1 MLDNLLNVL
10 TIIAWALFGVFLVV
24 YMLRA
29 FQRGGIQEAIN
40 AFFTGRVIVPLFLAL
55 SLTLLSASLVF
66 IDPQKVG
73 VVISLMNRDGYREQ
87 PMRSGLHWIVPL
99 AEQVVEYPIYWQT
112 YTMSTEPFEGTK
124 VGNDTISARSSDGQA
139 VFLDSS
145 IIFRI
150 DPNEAIRVHIDF
162 QNRYIEDFVRP
173 IMRGI
178 IRTEVSQFTVDEIN
192 SSKRKDLEAN
202 LEELL
207 REEFGLK
214 GFVLDKF
221 LLRNIAF
228 SDQYSTAIEQKQVAE
243 QTRIQREY
251 EAEQARQLA
260 AGQRD
265 KSRIEAE
272 GQADAIRLTGQAEAD
287 VVLLKAEAEA
297 QALKLINEILARNKD
312 LITFRYVEKLSPGI
326 QVMLVPNDNP
336 YLLPLPELGVEGTG
350 VATSTPVIGRPFPV
364 ETDEPVDGATSTPSP
379 TLTPTPTPF
388 P

>member
-10 TIIAWALFGVFLVV
+10 TIIAWSFFGVFLVV
-24 YMLRA
+24 YLLRA

-40 AFFTGRVIVPLFLAL
+40 AFFTGRVIIPLFLAL

-66 IDPQKVG
+66 IEPQKVG

-99 AEQVVEYPIYWQT
+99 AERVIEYPIFWQT

-124 VGNDTISARSSDGQA
+124 TGNDTIAARSSDGQA

-145 IIFRI
+145 IIFRV

-162 QNRYIEDFVRP
+162 QERYIDDFVRP
-173 IMRGI
+173 IMRGV

-192 SSKRKDLEAN
+192 SSKRKNLEAN

-207 REEFGLK
+207 REEFSLK

-228 SDQYSTAIEQKQVAE
+228 SDQYATAIEQKQVAE
-243 QTRIQREY
+243 QERTQREH
-251 EAEQARQLA
+251 EAEQTRKLA

-265 KSRIEAE
+265 
-272 GQADAIRLTGQAEAD
+272 GQAQAD
-287 VVLLKAEAEA
+287 VVLLKAQAEAE
-297 QALKLINEILARNKD
+297 ALKLINAILEKNKD
-312 LITFRYVEKLSPGI
+312 LMTFRYIDKLAPGI
-326 QVMLVPNDNP
+326 RVMLVPNDNP
-336 YLLPLPELGVEGTG
+336 FLLPLPDLGIDVLGLET
-350 VATSTPVIGRPFPV
+350 ATPGLGLPIPG
-364 ETDEPVDGATSTPSP
+364 ETDEPGESLLPTPSP
-379 TLTPTPTPF
+379 TPTPTLSP
-388 P
+388 

>member
-10 TIIAWALFGVFLVV
+10 TIIAWAIFGVFLAIFI
-24 YMLRA
+24 LRA
-29 FQRGGIQEAIN
+29 FQRGGIQEALQ
-40 AFFTGRVIVPLFLAL
+40 ALFTGRVIIPLFLTL

-66 IDPQKVG
+66 IEPQQVG
-73 VVISLMNRDGYREQ
+73 VVVSLMNRDGYREQ

-99 AEQVVEYPIYWQT
+99 AERVVQYPIYWQT

-124 VGNDTISARSSDGQA
+124 VGNDTIAARSSDGQA

-150 DPNEAIRVHIDF
+150 DPNESIRVHIDF
-162 QNRYIEDFVRP
+162 QDRYIVDFVRP
-173 IMRGI
+173 IMRGV

-207 REEFGLK
+207 RGELGLK

-228 SDQYSTAIEQKQVAE
+228 SEQYATAIEQKQVAE
-243 QTRIQREY
+243 QARTQREY
-251 EAEQARQLA
+251 EAEQTRKLA

-265 KSRIEAE
+265 KSKIEAE
-272 GQADAIRLTGQAEAD
+272 GLAEAIRLTGQADADVILIKAQAEAD
-287 VVLLKAEAEA
+287 
-297 QALKLINEILARNKD
+297 ALTLINSILEKNKD
-312 LITFRYVEKLSPGI
+312 LMTFRYIDKLAPGI
-326 QVMLVPNDNP
+326 RVMLVPNDNP
-336 YLLPLPELGVEGTG
+336 YLLPLPD
-350 VATSTPVIGRPFPV
+350 IGIDDV
-364 ETDEPVDGATSTPSP
+364 GVDGVIPGVPSPTETILPDLSLLPTPSP
-379 TLTPTPTPF
+379 TPTPTQVP
-388 P
+388 

>member
-10 TIIAWALFGVFLVV
+10 TIIAWSLFGVFLVV
-24 YMLRA
+24 YILRA
-29 FQRGGIQEAIN
+29 FQHGGIQEAIN
-40 AFFTGRVIVPLFLAL
+40 ALFTGRVIIPLFLAL

-66 IDPQKVG
+66 IEPQKVG

-99 AEQVVEYPIYWQT
+99 AERVIEYPIYWQT
-112 YTMSTEPFEGTK
+112 YTMSTEPFEGSKT
-124 VGNDTISARSSDGQA
+124 GNDTIAARSSDGQA

-145 IIFRI
+145 IIFRV

-162 QNRYIEDFVRP
+162 QERYIDDFVRP
-173 IMRGI
+173 IMRGV

-192 SSKRKDLEAN
+192 SSKRKNLEAN

-207 REEFGLK
+207 REEFSLK

-228 SDQYSTAIEQKQVAE
+228 SEQYATAIEQKQVAE
-243 QTRIQREY
+243 QERTQREH
-251 EAEQARQLA
+251 EAEQVRKLA

-265 KSRIEAE
+265 KARIEAE
-272 GQADAIRLTGQAEAD
+272 GEADAIRLTGQAEAD

-297 QALKLINEILARNKD
+297 EALKLINQILERNRD
-312 LITFRYVEKLSPGI
+312 LMTFRYIDKLSPGI
-326 QVMLVPNDNP
+326 RVMLVPNDNP
-336 YLLPLPELGVEGTG
+336 FLLPLPDLGIDDLGLVTATPDTG
-350 VATSTPVIGRPFPV
+350 LPLPI
-364 ETDEPVDGATSTPSP
+364 ETDEPGERVLP
-379 TLTPTPTPF
+379 TVESTPTPTPF

>member
-10 TIIAWALFGVFLVV
+10 TIIAWSLFGVFLVV
-24 YMLRA
+24 YILRA
-29 FQRGGIQEAIN
+29 FQHGGIQEAIN
-40 AFFTGRVIVPLFLAL
+40 ALFTGRVIIPLFLAL

-66 IDPQKVG
+66 IEPQKVG

-99 AEQVVEYPIYWQT
+99 AERVIEYPIYWQT
-112 YTMSTEPFEGTK
+112 YTMSTEPFEGSKT
-124 VGNDTISARSSDGQA
+124 GNDTIAARSSDGQA

-145 IIFRI
+145 IIFRV

-162 QNRYIEDFVRP
+162 QERYIDDFVRP
-173 IMRGI
+173 IMRGV

-192 SSKRKDLEAN
+192 SSKRKNLEAN

-207 REEFGLK
+207 REEFSLK

-228 SDQYSTAIEQKQVAE
+228 SEQYATAIEQKQVAE
-243 QTRIQREY
+243 QERTQREH
-251 EAEQARQLA
+251 EAEQVRKLA

-265 KSRIEAE
+265 KARIEAE
-272 GQADAIRLTGQAEAD
+272 GEADAIRLTGQAEAD

-297 QALKLINEILARNKD
+297 EALKLINQILERNRD
-312 LITFRYVEKLSPGI
+312 LMTFRYIDKLSPGI
-326 QVMLVPNDNP
+326 RVMLVPNDNP
-336 YLLPLPELGVEGTG
+336 FLLPLPDLGIDDLGLVTATPDTG
-350 VATSTPVIGRPFPV
+350 LPLPI
-364 ETDEPVDGATSTPSP
+364 ETDEPGEIVLP
-379 TLTPTPTPF
+379 TAEPTPTPTPF

>member
-10 TIIAWALFGVFLVV
+10 TIIAWSFFGVFLVV
-24 YMLRA
+24 YLLRA

-40 AFFTGRVIVPLFLAL
+40 AFFTGRVIIPLFLAL

-66 IDPQKVG
+66 IEPQKVG

-99 AEQVVEYPIYWQT
+99 AERVIEYPIFWQT

-124 VGNDTISARSSDGQA
+124 TGNDTIAARSSDGQA

-145 IIFRI
+145 IIFRV

-162 QNRYIEDFVRP
+162 QERYIDDFVRP
-173 IMRGI
+173 IMRGV

-192 SSKRKDLEAN
+192 SSKRKNLEAN

-207 REEFGLK
+207 REEFSLK

-228 SDQYSTAIEQKQVAE
+228 SDQYATAIEQKQVAE
-243 QTRIQREY
+243 QERTQREH
-251 EAEQARQLA
+251 EAEQTRKLA

-265 KSRIEAE
+265 KARIEAE
-272 GQADAIRLTGQAEAD
+272 GEADAIRLTGQAQAD
-287 VVLLKAEAEA
+287 VVLLKAQAEAE
-297 QALKLINEILARNKD
+297 ALKLINAILEKNKD
-312 LITFRYVEKLSPGI
+312 LMTFRYIDKLAPGI
-326 QVMLVPNDNP
+326 RVMLVPNDNP
-336 YLLPLPELGVEGTG
+336 FLLPLPDLGIDELGLET
-350 VATSTPVIGRPFPV
+350 ATPGLGLPIPG
-364 ETDEPVDGATSTPSP
+364 ETDEPGESLLPTPSP
-379 TLTPTPTPF
+379 TPTPTLSP
-388 P
+388 

>member
-10 TIIAWALFGVFLVV
+10 TIIAWSFFGVFLVV
-24 YMLRA
+24 YLLRA

-40 AFFTGRVIVPLFLAL
+40 AFFTGRVIIPLFLAL

-66 IDPQKVG
+66 IEPQKVG

-99 AEQVVEYPIYWQT
+99 AERVIEYPIFWQT

-124 VGNDTISARSSDGQA
+124 TGNDTIAARSSDGQA

-145 IIFRI
+145 IIFRV

-162 QNRYIEDFVRP
+162 QERYIDDFVRP
-173 IMRGI
+173 IMRGV

-192 SSKRKDLEAN
+192 SSKRKNLEAN

-207 REEFGLK
+207 REEFSLK

-228 SDQYSTAIEQKQVAE
+228 SDQYATAIEQKQVAE
-243 QTRIQREY
+243 QERTQREH
-251 EAEQARQLA
+251 EAEQARKLA

-265 KSRIEAE
+265 KARIEAE
-272 GQADAIRLTGQAEAD
+272 GEADAIRLTGQAQAD
-287 VVLLKAEAEA
+287 VVLLKAQAEAE
-297 QALKLINEILARNKD
+297 ALKLINAILEKNKD
-312 LITFRYVEKLSPGI
+312 LMTFRYIDKLAPGI
-326 QVMLVPNDNP
+326 RVMLVPNDNP
-336 YLLPLPELGVEGTG
+336 FLLPLPDLGIDELGLET
-350 VATSTPVIGRPFPV
+350 ATPGLGLPIPG
-364 ETDEPVDGATSTPSP
+364 ETDEPGESLLPTPSP
-379 TLTPTPTPF
+379 TPTPTLSP
-388 P
+388 

>member
-1 MLDNLLNVL
+1 MIDNLLNVL
-10 TIIAWALFGVFLVV
+10 TVIAWSLFGVFLVV
-24 YMLRA
+24 YILRA
-29 FQRGGIQEAIN
+29 FQRGGVQEAIN
-40 AFFTGRVIVPLFLAL
+40 ALFTGRVIIPLFLAL

-66 IDPQKVG
+66 IEPQKVG

-99 AEQVVEYPIYWQT
+99 AERVIEYPIFWQT

-124 VGNDTISARSSDGQA
+124 TGNDTIAARSSDGQA

-162 QNRYIEDFVRP
+162 QDRYIDDFVRP
-173 IMRGI
+173 IMRGV

-192 SSKRKDLEAN
+192 SSKRKNLEAN

-207 REEFGLK
+207 RNEFSLK

-228 SDQYSTAIEQKQVAE
+228 SDQYATAIEQKQVAE
-243 QTRIQREY
+243 QERTQREH
-251 EAEQARQLA
+251 EAEQTRKLA

-265 KSRIEAE
+265 KARIEAE
-272 GQADAIRLTGQAEAD
+272 GEADAIRLTGQAEAD

-297 QALKLINEILARNKD
+297 EALKLINQILERNRD
-312 LITFRYVEKLSPGI
+312 LMTFRYIDKLSPGI
-326 QVMLVPNDNP
+326 RVMLVPNDNP
-336 YLLPLPELGVEGTG
+336 FLLPLPDLGIDDLGFET
-350 VATSTPVIGRPFPV
+350 ATPDRGLLLPT
-364 ETDEPVDGATSTPSP
+364 ETDEPGESVLP
-379 TLTPTPTPF
+379 TAVPTPTPTPF

>member
-10 TIIAWALFGVFLVV
+10 TIIAWSFFGVFLVV
-24 YMLRA
+24 YLLRA

-40 AFFTGRVIVPLFLAL
+40 AFFTGRVIIPLFLAL

-66 IDPQKVG
+66 IEPQKVG

-99 AEQVVEYPIYWQT
+99 AERVIEYPIFWQT
-112 YTMSTEPFEGTK
+112 YTMSTDPFEGTK
-124 VGNDTISARSSDGQA
+124 TGNDTIAARSSDGQA

-145 IIFRI
+145 IIFRV

-162 QNRYIEDFVRP
+162 QERYIDDFVRP
-173 IMRGI
+173 IMRGV

-192 SSKRKDLEAN
+192 SSKRKNLEAN

-207 REEFGLK
+207 REEFSLK

-228 SDQYSTAIEQKQVAE
+228 SDQYATAIEQKQVAE
-243 QTRIQREY
+243 QERTQREH
-251 EAEQARQLA
+251 EAEQTRKLA

-265 KSRIEAE
+265 KARIEAE
-272 GQADAIRLTGQAEAD
+272 GEADAIRLTGQAQAD
-287 VVLLKAEAEA
+287 VVLLKAQAEAE
-297 QALKLINEILARNKD
+297 ALKLINAILEKNKD
-312 LITFRYVEKLSPGI
+312 LMTFRYIDKLAPGI
-326 QVMLVPNDNP
+326 RVMLVPNDNP
-336 YLLPLPELGVEGTG
+336 FLLPLPDLGIDELGLET
-350 VATSTPVIGRPFPV
+350 ATPGLGLPIPG
-364 ETDEPVDGATSTPSP
+364 ETDEPGESLLPTPSP
-379 TLTPTPTPF
+379 TPTPTLSP
-388 P
+388 